1 MKRLCSFPN
10 PSWLALL
17 AATLLAACTQTT
29 TPVLRGLS
37 GGRSVALACVDAK
50 GLHDDF
56 ACASDGSVR
65 ALVGGGSKGTLSL
78 AYPSGPS
85 WVDLSS
91 LVPGLTPLRVPGP
104 PVALAVDAT
113 GSQAFAAIAAGN
125 HAQIARVALQGL
137 STGSLK
143 YLDSVN
149 VDFEPTDLTIVQRGA
164 SYWLVVADPN
174 GQQLHVADLATF
186 GATAQWTTWPVP
198 GSPATLAWLPAKKQ
212 LWVGHVQHGY
222 VTVIDVTT
230 GAAVGSP
237 ISIDAAC
244 RDGLDNDGDGL
255 IDRADSGCDGP
266 DDGSETGAEVGN
278 SLCGNGQDDDGD
290 GQTDA
295 DDLGC
300 QVAPVGEGVVDGCRN
315 GKDDDGDGKTDYP
328 DDPGCAGFAD
338 ASEDSD
344 AAPCADGHD
353 NDGDGLTDLADS
365 DCQGQPSGAEWPN
378 AAPSLSS
385 AVAGALP
392 CANGL
397 DDDGDGLTDLDDGG
411 CFHRGSGSESGPDM
425 APAARIAASFD
436 GRWVAVAHQGRREL
450 LLIDAETRK
459 LLLPKRGA
467 TAPYLRT
474 SRLDERD
481 GVMGLALGAPVTAIA
496 PITYQKL
503 AAFAAVTTPG
513 GLFVVRPTGDDA
525 SLASV
530 QLVVAASQTATTVG
544 KPALVI
550 AGTAVDLGA
559 SVPPRYAAL
568 GPLRLTVTAAGTN
581 YYGVLPSTE
590 TYEHRTE
597 QWRLTYQGLLP
608 GGQRSTGQ
616 WRGPGLLHDATA
628 DFCQLGVVPGDL
640 VVFGASTQA
649 GCPSKPV
656 AVPVAAVYGD
666 TLELDT
672 ANAREDIVLTA
683 SDQTKYDLASN
694 AASLQKP
701 ATLPPPQCAAAGQV
715 AYSVRAA
722 DWLLVGSRTGLLSSR
737 AERDGRC
744 ADLPANELQGA
755 RLTEPKLRVQSNGTP
770 QRPTSCPYAGGVLD
784 GAFVPTP
791 TTTPMFAG
799 LQIQPGCQNHT
810 DASGKPVVGV
820 VPSLREATW
829 IFNVTAGF
837 RPRVTAVGSAPTAV
851 VSGPGLARAYVVDGG
866 AATLGVVEI
875 STGNLL
881 ATMQ

>member
-1 MKRLCSFPN
+1 MKRPSSFPFG
-10 PSWLALL
+10 AVIAL
-17 AATLLAACTQTT
+17 AALALAACTQTT

-37 GGRSVALACVDAK
+37 GGRSIALACVDSK

-56 ACASDGSVR
+56 ACTSDGTVR

-78 AYPSGPS
+78 AIPSGPS

-113 GSQAFAAIAAGN
+113 GSQAFAAISAGTG
-125 HAQIARVALQGL
+125 AQIARIALSSL
-137 STGSLK
+137 PSGSIK
-143 YLDSVN
+143 YLDSVK
-149 VDFEPTDLTIVQRGA
+149 VDYEPTDLTIVQRGT

-174 GQQLHVADLATF
+174 GQQLHAAELATF
-186 GATAQWTTWPVP
+186 GATAQWTTWSVP
-198 GSPATLAWLPAKKQ
+198 GSPASLAWLPAKKQ

-230 GAAVGSP
+230 GAVVGTP

-255 IDRADSGCDGP
+255 VDRMDTGCDGP
-266 DDGSETGAEVGN
+266 DDVSETGAEVGN
-278 SLCGNGQDDDGD
+278 SLCSNGIDDDGD

-295 DDLGC
+295 ADLGC
-300 QVAPVGEGVVDGCRN
+300 QAAAVADGVVDGCRN
-315 GKDDDGDGKTDYP
+315 GKDDDGDGKTDFP

-338 ASEDSD
+338 SSENSD
-344 AAPCADGHD
+344 AAPCADGRD
-353 NDGDGLTDLADS
+353 NDGDGQTDLADS
-365 DCQGQPSGAEWPN
+365 DCQGSPAGTEWPN
-378 AAPSLSS
+378 PQTVQPS
-385 AVAGALP
+385 AVASALP

-397 DDDGDGLTDLDDGG
+397 DDDGDGLTDLDDSG
-411 CFHRGSGSESGPDM
+411 CFNSASGSESGPDM

-450 LLIDAETRK
+450 LLIDAASRT
-459 LLLPKRGA
+459 LLLPKRGE
-467 TAPYLRT
+467 TVPYLRT

-496 PITYQKL
+496 PITYSGRS
-503 AAFAAVTTPG
+503 AFAAVTTPG
-513 GLFVVRPTGDDA
+513 GLFVVRPAGDDA
-525 SLASV
+525 SLATV
-530 QLVVAASQTATTVG
+530 QLVPSATQTATTVG

-550 AGTAVDLGA
+550 GGTAVDLGA
-559 SVPPRYAAL
+559 SVPTRYAAL
-568 GPLRLTVTAAGTN
+568 GPLRLTSTAAGTN

-597 QWRLTYQGLLP
+597 QWRLTFQGLLP

-616 WRGPGLLHDATA
+616 WRGPGRLHDPTA
-628 DFCQLGVVPGDL
+628 DFCQLGIVPGDL
-640 VVFGASTQA
+640 VVFAASSQA

-656 AVPVAAVYGD
+656 AVPVLAVYGD

-672 ANAREDIVLTA
+672 AGVREDIVLTTA
-683 SDQTKYDLASN
+683 DQTSYDLASN
-694 AASLQKP
+694 AASLLKP
-701 ATLPPPQCAAAGQV
+701 ASLPPPQCAAAGQV
-715 AYSVRAA
+715 AYSVRSA
-722 DWLLVGSRTGLLSSR
+722 DWLLVGSRSGLLSSR
-737 AERDGRC
+737 VVRDGRC
-744 ADLPANELQGA
+744 SDLPATELLGA
-755 RLTEPKLRVQSNGTP
+755 RLTEPKLRAQSNGTP
-770 QRPTSCPYAGGVLD
+770 QRPASCPYAGGVLD
-784 GAFVPTP
+784 SAFVPTP
-791 TTTPMFAG
+791 TSTPMFAG

-820 VPSLREATW
+820 LPSLRDETW

-881 ATMQ
+881 ATLQ